1 MNDTFELSSLPEDI
15 RRLTEGKPFRAENIG
30 MSGSAVYIF
39 EDMVLKV
46 ENDTD
51 NARKTAEMME
61 WLGGRL
67 PVPWVIEQAVYG
79 EKYCTLM
86 SKVKGRM
93 SCDEYY
99 LERPKE
105 LVRLLA
111 KGLKT
116 LWSVDISDCPRD
128 RGLPV
133 ELVEA
138 RLRVEEGL
146 TFEAGSPAEKE
157 FGSPAALLRWLEND
171 RPEYDPVLSHGDYC
185 LPNIF
190 LDGNSISGFI
200 DLGDCGTADRWRDI
214 ALCCRSLKHNTDGT
228 YGKVYKGYTEDMLF
242 DELGICPDREKLKYY
257 TLFDELF

>member
-1 MNDTFELSSLPEDI
+1 MNDKYEMSSLPEDI

-30 MSGSAVYIF
+30 MSDSGVYIF
-39 EDMVLKV
+39 EDMVLKI

-51 NARKTAEMME
+51 NVRKTAEMMD

-67 PVPWVIEQAVYG
+67 SVPRVIEQAAYG

-86 SKVKGRM
+86 NKIKGKM

-111 KGLKT
+111 EGLKM

-133 ELVEA
+133 ELAEARQRVEA
-138 RLRVEEGL
+138 GL

-157 FGSPAALLRWLEND
+157 FGSPVALLRWLED
-171 RPEYDPVLSHGDYC
+171 AYPEYDPVLSHGDYC

-190 LDGNSISGFI
+190 LDGDRISGFI

-228 YGKVYKGYTEDMLF
+228 YGKVYEGYNEDMLF
-242 DELGICPDREKLKYY
+242 DELGICPDREKLRYY
-257 TLFDELF
+257 TLLDELF